1 MKKRFHIGYYLAE
14 DKKMIS
20 GKTYIADDLIMA
32 LELFLSDGALH
43 KDIKLVKY
51 IVEMD
56 ELSQHSETLKYEQSK

>member
-20 GKTYIADDLIMA
+20 GKTYIADDLISA
-32 LELFLSDGALH
+32 LELFLSDGAMNTQ
-43 KDIKLVKY
+43 IKLVKY

-56 ELSQHSETLKYEQSK
+56 EVPY